1 MKSIII
7 ALKFILFNLCAL
19 AQIHPMPDSVPPE
32 PAHQTVK
39 GSILHTQ
46 ADNIKEWSANVSS
59 KYEII
64 NTSLAGKADVIR
76 YKIEICKNSLDR
88 GTAYPVYLNRLF
100 SNYESVLKLAGTTN
114 NQDSAA
120 IALDFIEKDL
130 SAKTAIRA
138 GVSEEDAFYYDTA
151 PLQVEVKVVDSNGA
165 TLQGYEV
172 KARPFFMLDPASIF
186 NFHGLTNQA
195 KEKIIPGWYVF
206 IVKKGSLKK
215 EKDFKI
221 FRTQTQ
227 PILLTIPIHD

>member
-1 MKSIII
+1 
-7 ALKFILFNLCAL
+7 
-19 AQIHPMPDSVPPE
+19 MPDSVPPE

-46 ADNIKEWSANVSS
+46 ADNIKAWSEDVSS

-76 YKIEICKNSLDR
+76 YKIEICKNSLDS

-120 IALDFIEKDL
+120 IALNFIEEDL
-130 SAKTAIRA
+130 SAKTATRHTA
-138 GVSEEDAFYYDTA
+138 SGGVSYYDTA

-195 KEKIIPGWYVF
+195 REKIIPGWYVF